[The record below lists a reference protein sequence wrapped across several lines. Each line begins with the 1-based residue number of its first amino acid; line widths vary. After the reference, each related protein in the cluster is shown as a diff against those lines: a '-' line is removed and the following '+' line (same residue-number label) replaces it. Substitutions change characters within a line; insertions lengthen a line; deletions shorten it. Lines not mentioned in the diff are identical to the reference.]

1 MKAGGSR
8 GALRI
13 MEGFPMFQFNHAV
26 LCVPTGKDTMWLEC
40 TSHTEEPGYMS
51 NFTGNRKAL
60 LVMPEGGKLV
70 PTPVYGQMEN
80 LLLRSMKGTLDADG
94 NLTVK
99 MHTRYTGMQQDEKR
113 ILAQNANKQKVME
126 ELNKAYNLPSYE
138 VTSFDYMQNHASLPE
153 VEEKLTLNIYRF
165 ATISGKRLFVEP
177 NLLAQS
183 ILKMTLD
190 TSRTCDYVF
199 DDPYRSED
207 SLELELPDGYEPEA
221 MPKPVSLSTRYGTYR
236 YTVELI
242 GKTLKFN
249 RVVERFAVSVPPKEG
264 SDLVKFWDAVY
275 KADRSR
281 VVLVR
286 KE

>member
-1 MKAGGSR
+1 
-8 GALRI
+8 
-13 MEGFPMFQFNHAV
+13 
-26 LCVPTGKDTMWLEC
+26 
-40 TSHTEEPGYMS
+40 
-51 NFTGNRKAL
+51 
-60 LVMPEGGKLV
+60 
-70 PTPVYGQMEN
+70 
-80 LLLRSMKGTLDADG
+80 
-94 NLTVK
+94 
-99 MHTRYTGMQQDEKR
+99 
-113 ILAQNANKQKVME
+113 ME

-138 VTSFDYMQNHASLPE
+138 VTFFDYMHKHASLPE

-207 SLELELPDGYEPEA
+207 SLELELPDGYYPEA
-221 MPKPVSLSTRYGTYR
+221 KPKPVSLSTRYGTYR

-249 RVVERFAVSVPPKEG
+249 RVVERFAVSVPPEEG